1 MDKIAVKHISENEIQ
16 EKGIR
21 TWSTW
26 SCDKSE
32 FPWEYSEK
40 ESCYIM
46 EGQVEVTTESGE
58 TVSFGPGD
66 FVVFPQGL
74 KCTWKVKQAVYKH
87 FLFG

>member
-1 MDKIAVKHISENEIQ
+1 MDKITVKHISENEIQ

-32 FPWEYSEK
+32 FPWEYSER
-40 ESCYIM
+40 ESCYIV
-46 EGQVEVTTESGE
+46 EGQVEVTTKSGD

-66 FVVFPQGL
+66 FIISDISFFITLTKSPTFIN
-74 KCTWKVKQAVYKH
+74 CP
-87 FLFG
+87 

>member
-1 MDKIAVKHISENEIQ
+1 MSEIIVKQLSENEIQ

-21 TWSTW
+21 SWSTW

-46 EGQVEVTTESGE
+46 EGQVEVATENGE

-74 KCTWKVKQAVYKH
+74 KCTWKVNQAVYKY
-87 FLFG
+87 FLFD

>member
-1 MDKIAVKHISENEIQ
+1 MDKITVKHISENEIQ
-16 EKGIR
+16 EIGILLR
-21 TWSTW
+21 CPW

-66 FVVFPQGL
+66 YVVFPQGL
-74 KCTWKVKQAVYKH
+74 KCTWKVKQAVYKL

>member
-1 MDKIAVKHISENEIQ
+1 MSEIIVKQLSENEIQ
-16 EKGIR
+16 EKRIR
-21 TWSTW
+21 SWSTW

-46 EGQVEVTTESGE
+46 EGQVEVTTESDE

-74 KCTWKVKQAVYKH
+74 KCTWKVNQAVYKY

>member
-1 MDKIAVKHISENEIQ
+1 MSEIIVKQLSENEIQ
-16 EKGIR
+16 EKGIL
-21 TWSTW
+21 TW

-32 FPWEYSEK
+32 FPWEYSER

-46 EGQVEVTTESGE
+46 EGQVEVKTNSGD
-58 TVSFGPGD
+58 TVSFGAGD

-74 KCTWKVKQAVYKH
+74 KCTWKVNQAVYKY

>member
-1 MDKIAVKHISENEIQ
+1 MSEIIVKQLSENEIQ

-21 TWSTW
+21 SWSTW

-58 TVSFGPGD
+58 TV
-66 FVVFPQGL
+66 VFPQGL
-74 KCTWKVKQAVYKH
+74 KCTWKVNQAVYKY

>member
-1 MDKIAVKHISENEIQ
+1 MDKITVKHISENEIK

-32 FPWEYSEK
+32 FPWEYSER

-46 EGQVEVTTESGE
+46 EGQVEVKTKSGY
-58 TVSFGPGD
+58 TISFGVGD

-74 KCTWKVKQAVYKH
+74 KCTWKVNQAVYKY

>member
-1 MDKIAVKHISENEIQ
+1 MSEIIVKQLSENEIQ
-16 EKGIR
+16 EKRIR
-21 TWSTW
+21 SWSIW

-58 TVSFGPGD
+58 TVSFGPSD

-74 KCTWKVKQAVYKH
+74 KCTWKVNQAVYKY

>member
-1 MDKIAVKHISENEIQ
+1 MDKITVKHISENEIQ

-26 SCDKSE
+26 SCDKS
-32 FPWEYSEK
+32 
-40 ESCYIM
+40 
-46 EGQVEVTTESGE
+46 
-58 TVSFGPGD
+58 
-66 FVVFPQGL
+66 VFPQGL

>member
-1 MDKIAVKHISENEIQ
+1 MDKITVKHISENEIQ

-32 FPWEYSEK
+32 FRWEYSEK

-74 KCTWKVKQAVYKH
+74 SCTWNVKAPVRKH
-87 FLFG
+87 YNFG